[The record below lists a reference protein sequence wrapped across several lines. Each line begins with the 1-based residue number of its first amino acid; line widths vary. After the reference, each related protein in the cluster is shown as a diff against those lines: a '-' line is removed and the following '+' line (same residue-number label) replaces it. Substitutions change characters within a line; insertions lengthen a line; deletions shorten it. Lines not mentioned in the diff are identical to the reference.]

1 MNNDNDTSKTAIAT
15 LLIAFGLSIGLAAT
29 AKFFIQTRPQ
39 IHFQIQL
46 DIK

>member
-1 MNNDNDTSKTAIAT
+1 MNDDTTKAAIAT

-39 IHFQIQL
+39 IHLQIQL